1 MVEVWGHQTP
11 PSRAPTLDKSV
22 ADFLGKVD
30 ANKLKEIYSKLF
42 PDGAAD
48 KFASLAFC
56 AYDKNGDGYIDFREF
71 IAVLSITSRGSTED
85 KLKLIFSIYDL
96 NGDGKCY
103 EEIYL
108 GLHLSYIFFWSYARN
123 RKMEN

>member
-1 MVEVWGHQTP
+1 M
-11 PSRAPTLDKSV
+11 
-22 ADFLGKVD
+22 D

-96 NGDGKCY
+96 NGDGEWCWEICLGLYLSFTFYLNGDGECY
-103 EEIYL
+103 WEICFVFIYL
-108 GLHLSYIFFWSYARN
+108 IFFYLTGDGKWLLRN
-123 RKMEN
+123 LFGY